1 MEHEPTNSDPE
12 GSDRPAALPQSEPV
26 AIGPPDG
33 ILLVLT
39 TVGSRDEA
47 DEIAQALV
55 EERLAACVNVV
66 ADCSSTYRWQGAV
79 EQAEETMLLIKTTR
93 NRYRD
98 FEERLREMHPYDLP
112 EIVALSPDA
121 VLPAYAAW
129 VIGETR
135 RRSV

>member
-1 MEHEPTNSDPE
+1 MEREQMKGELDEAS
-12 GSDRPAALPQSEPV
+12 RPASLPQPEPV
-26 AIGPPDG
+26 AIAPPDG

-39 TVGSRDEA
+39 TVGSREEA

-55 EERLAACVNVV
+55 QERLAACVNVV

-79 EQAEETMLLIKTTR
+79 EQADETMLLIKTTR

-98 FEERLREMHPYDLP
+98 FEERLRELHPYDLP

-135 RRSV
+135 RRFV

>member
-1 MEHEPTNSDPE
+1 MEHEQMKGELDEAS
-12 GSDRPAALPQSEPV
+12 RPASLPQPEPV
-26 AIGPPDG
+26 AIAPPDG

-39 TVGSRDEA
+39 TVGSREEA

-55 EERLAACVNVV
+55 QERLAACVNVV

-79 EQAEETMLLIKTTR
+79 EQADETMLLIKTTR

-98 FEERLREMHPYDLP
+98 FEERLRELHPYDLP

-135 RRSV
+135 RRFV